1 MRAVSRPPPVRYV
14 FVVTA
19 LASGGTLTVM
29 REFWRRLDLSGRVE
43 VISHGPDSVSIEQPL
58 TVTGGRFGGPMRFP
72 AIWIYALRT
81 LAAAV
86 RAARRPG
93 RVVLLPQDS
102 LATGAATA
110 LAGRLTGT
118 PVLLMEHGSAV
129 TVDSGY
135 FWHERLQFPRRRDR
149 LMKPLLRGSV
159 WLLHRL
165 CLRLVDRVLTAG
177 SETEARL
184 RSLGVEPA
192 RMERYHFPVDLER
205 LRPADA
211 SRRAAARAALGVD
224 ADALVLAS
232 VSRLTHEKGLDLVI
246 RALAAVPAGA
256 RPLLVLGGD
265 GPERA
270 ALEDAARA
278 TGIEARFLGE
288 LAPEGVAELLSAA
301 DLFVYAGRQ
310 GANTPYAVL
319 EAMAAGLG
327 VIASTE
333 PAVHAEMLGDG
344 RGRAV
349 PAGDADALAAAIGE
363 LATSPRV
370 RADAG
375 RRARAFVER
384 WHAPEVLDRELATIF
399 GGFA

>member
-1 MRAVSRPPPVRYV
+1 
-14 FVVTA
+14 
-19 LASGGTLTVM
+19 
-29 REFWRRLDLSGRVE
+29 
-43 VISHGPDSVSIEQPL
+43 
-58 TVTGGRFGGPMRFP
+58 
-72 AIWIYALRT
+72 
-81 LAAAV
+81 
-86 RAARRPG
+86 
-93 RVVLLPQDS
+93 
-102 LATGAATA
+102 
-110 LAGRLTGT
+110 
-118 PVLLMEHGSAV
+118 MEHGSAV
-129 TVDSGY
+129 AVASDY
-135 FWHERLQFPRRRDR
+135 FWRERLRFPRRRDR

-165 CLRLVDRVLTAG
+165 CLRLVDRFLTAG
-177 SETEARL
+177 SETEAQL

-211 SRRAAARAALGVD
+211 SRRAAARAALGLD

-363 LATSPRV
+363 LAASAEL

-375 RRARAFVER
+375 GKARAFVER